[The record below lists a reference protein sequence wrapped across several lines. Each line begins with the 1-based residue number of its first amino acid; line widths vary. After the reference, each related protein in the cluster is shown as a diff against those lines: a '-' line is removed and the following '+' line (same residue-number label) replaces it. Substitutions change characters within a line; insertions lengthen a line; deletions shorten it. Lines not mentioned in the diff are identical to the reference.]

1 MDSVHRIKID
11 MADKEAMERGARTCW
26 NKFSRWADKFSE
38 LIFIISLVTI
48 SLWNFLIMF
57 QKDKKFSF
65 VTLMLCI
72 YYLLL
77 ALMIYKSWK
86 ADITFLMYFGF
97 MRGRIS
103 KTLFLVFCACLT
115 LPRDENF
122 SMTNN
127 FLHWSIS
134 LLLCAAAMSQLFK
147 YCNKDE
153 EKEML
158 LKEQQDIEGMK

>member
-1 MDSVHRIKID
+1 MI
-11 MADKEAMERGARTCW
+11 
-26 NKFSRWADKFSE
+26 
-38 LIFIISLVTI
+38 
-48 SLWNFLIMF
+48 
-57 QKDKKFSF
+57 
-65 VTLMLCI
+65 TLLLCI
-72 YYLLL
+72 YYLIL

-115 LPRDENF
+115 LPRDSSF
-122 SMTNN
+122 GMTQNA
-127 FLHWSIS
+127 LHWTLS
-134 LLLCAAAMSQLFK
+134 LVLCACALSQLLK

-158 LKEQQDIEGMK
+158 LRE